1 MSENT
6 VRVDLDYMDASAKQC
21 HTRMAKAMRKAVF
34 LAKLFG
40 ARWW

>member
-1 MSENT
+1 MDQEQ
-6 VRVDLDYMDASAKQC
+6 VRVDLDYMNDSAKQC